1 MNIFRIATPSR
12 VRIKEL
18 LFGKPLR
25 TEEEQVEQVG
35 PAAGIPVLGLDAL
48 GSASYGPE
56 AAMTILLPLGAY
68 ASGYIGWITACVIG
82 VLLAAYLSYRQTI
95 PAYPQGGGSFTVAKE
110 NLGPMAGLLA
120 ASALSIDYILNV
132 AVAISAGVGALVSAV
147 PILLPYTLP
156 LCLGML
162 AILTVINLRG
172 IRTAGLLL
180 MLPTYAFIACLA
192 TTICIGVVKTFLAG
206 GKPVPMA
213 TLPTIAATTNAA
225 ALWLLLRAFASGC
238 TALTGVEAV
247 SNAVPIFREPTVR
260 NARRTLTLLV
270 LILAFLLFGVAF
282 LSHSYHITATHP
294 GQAGYESLISQMVA
308 AVTGRGAFY
317 YVSIASVLM
326 VLALSANTSFAGFP
340 RVCRVL
346 ALDEYLPAEFA
357 HRGSRLVYSA
367 GIIVLTIL
375 AALLLI
381 VFRGITDRLIPLFAV
396 GAFGA
401 FTLSQLGMVMHW
413 RRSKEPGAKRAMII
427 NVVGA
432 TVTGTTLAIIAVAKF
447 TEGAWI
453 IVLLVPVLILTFRR
467 VQRYHAR
474 VDREISD
481 DGPVDLNGIADPVI
495 VIPLKRL
502 DRVGRKALRLGL
514 SLTPEVHVVQILS
527 EEMKTD
533 DLTSKWNEWI
543 EQPAQALRRPCPKL
557 AVLPSAYREFFT
569 PLLDYLRKL
578 AKTNPDR
585 PIAVIVP
592 ELVEKRWYHFLFR
605 HRATLLKG
613 LLLLR
618 GGPQVVIISAP
629 WYVRD
634 ALKHRQ
640 FATGTKA
647 RAASEVEERP
657 REQRTPNQWKPSEA
671 LK

>member
-1 MNIFRIATPSR
+1 
-12 VRIKEL
+12 VRFKEL

-56 AAMTILLPLGAY
+56 AAMTILLPLGAA
-68 ASGYIGWITACVIG
+68 ASGYIGWITAAILG
-82 VLLAAYLSYRQTI
+82 VLFAAYLSYRQTI

-110 NLGPMAGLLA
+110 NLGTMAGLLA

-132 AVAISAGVGALVSAV
+132 AVAISAGVGALVSAM
-147 PILLPYTLP
+147 PALLNYTLP

-180 MLPTYAFIACLA
+180 MLPTYAFVGCLVL
-192 TTICIGVVKTFLAG
+192 TIFIGVVKTFASG
-206 GKPVPMA
+206 GQPRPLS
-213 TLPTIAATTNAA
+213 TLPAVHATTHIAAF
-225 ALWLLLRAFASGC
+225 WLLMRAFASGC
-238 TALTGVEAV
+238 TALTGIEAV
-247 SNAVPIFREPTVR
+247 SNAVPIFRGPTVK
-260 NARRTLTLLV
+260 NARRTLSFIV
-270 LILAFLLFGVAF
+270 LILAFLLSGVAF
-282 LSHSYHITATHP
+282 LSHAYHISATPP
-294 GQAGYESLISQMVA
+294 GETGYESIISQMVA
-308 AVTGRGAFY
+308 AVTGRGVFY
-317 YVSIASVLM
+317 YVTIGAVLM
-326 VLALSANTSFAGFP
+326 VLALSANTSFADFP

-367 GIIVLTIL
+367 GIVVLTVL
-375 AALLLI
+375 AALLLV
-381 VFRGITDRLIPLFAV
+381 VFRGITDRLIPLFAI

-413 RRSKEPGAKRAMII
+413 RRSNEPRARHAMIL
-427 NVVGA
+427 NALGA
-432 TVTGTTLAIIAVAKF
+432 AATGTTLVVIAIAKF

-453 IVLLVPVLILTFRR
+453 IVLLVPALIFTLKR

-474 VDREISD
+474 VDREIED
-481 DGPVDLNGIADPVI
+481 EGPLELGDIADPVI

-502 DRVGRKALRLGL
+502 DRVGRKALRLAL

-533 DLTSKWNEWI
+533 DLTSKWHDWVE
-543 EQPAQALRRPCPKL
+543 EPARQSRRPIPKL
-557 AVLPSAYREFFT
+557 IVLPSAYREFFT

-578 AKTNPDR
+578 ATTNPER
-585 PIAVIVP
+585 HIAVIVP

-618 GGPQVVIISAP
+618 GGPQVVIITAP
-629 WYVRD
+629 WYVKD

-640 FATGTKA
+640 FGTDSAVRGAESAGK
-647 RAASEVEERP
+647 
-657 REQRTPNQWKPSEA
+657 TPPQKWKPHPAS
-671 LK
+671 